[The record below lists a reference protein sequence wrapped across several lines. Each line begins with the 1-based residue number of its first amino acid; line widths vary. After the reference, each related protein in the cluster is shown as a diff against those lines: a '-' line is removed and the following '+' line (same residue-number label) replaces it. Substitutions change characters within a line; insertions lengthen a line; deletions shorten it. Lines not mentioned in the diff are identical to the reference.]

1 MNEKG
6 IGAAV
11 RRVED
16 QRFIT
21 GAGNYVDDVNL
32 PGQLFAAFVRSPHA
46 HADLASVST
55 TAAAAAP
62 GVRAVLTGAD
72 VAADGVG
79 GMPVGWGI
87 TQPDGSPMIEPPWPI
102 IATDRVRFVG
112 ELVAV
117 VIADSRNAA
126 MDAAELVEV
135 DYASLPAVVATATA
149 AADDAPQIW
158 DEAPGNTCFVW
169 EIGES
174 APVDEAVSQAAHVT
188 RVELVNNRLI
198 PNAMEPRSAIASFAP
213 ATGDLTLHCTAQ
225 APHAVRLLIG
235 AFVLQQPEHKFRVIS
250 PDVGGGFG
258 SKIYPYAEYAVICW
272 AARRMGAT
280 IKWTAT
286 RSEAFVSDAH
296 GRDHVTTADLAMD
309 ADGRFLAF
317 RVHTTAN
324 MGAYLSAF
332 APLIP
337 TYLYATLFAGQ
348 YTTPQIFCQVRAV
361 FTNTTPVDAYRGAGR
376 PEATYLLERIIEKA
390 AYEIGLDPVEL
401 RRRNFIAPDAF
412 PYQTPV
418 ALLYDS
424 GDYAKT
430 MDKAL
435 EAADVAG
442 YAARKASSQSAGKL
456 RGIGY
461 SLPIEAT
468 GAAPSAIAGQLGAR
482 AGLWESA
489 ELRFN
494 ATGSVTVFSGA
505 HSHGQG
511 HATTFAQIVS
521 DKLGIPF
528 ENIEIVEGDTANGQM
543 GMGTFG
549 SRSLSVGGSAI
560 VKAAD
565 KIIDKGK
572 KIAAHLMEAAAEDI
586 EFEDGNFTV
595 AGSDKAVNI
604 AEVAFAA
611 YVPHN
616 YPLEELEP
624 GLSEQAFF
632 DPMNFNFPYA
642 AYVCE
647 VEVDPRTGITDV
659 VKFTCVDDV
668 GNIINP
674 LIVDGQVHGGVV
686 QGIGQALLENGV
698 YDNEGQL
705 LSGSFMDYTMPR
717 ADNVPSFLTDVTETP
732 CPFNPLGVKGC
743 GEIGAIG
750 SPPAVI
756 NAVINAL
763 SPFGVTDIEM
773 PATPERVWSAM
784 QSGQA
789 EAAE

>member
-1 MNEKG
+1 
-6 IGAAV
+6 
-11 RRVED
+11 
-16 QRFIT
+16 
-21 GAGNYVDDVNL
+21 
-32 PGQLFAAFVRSPHA
+32 S
-46 HADLASVST
+46 
-55 TAAAAAP
+55 
-62 GVRAVLTGAD
+62 
-72 VAADGVG
+72 
-79 GMPVGWGI
+79 
-87 TQPDGSPMIEPPWPI
+87 
-102 IATDRVRFVG
+102 
-112 ELVAV
+112 
-117 VIADSRNAA
+117 
-126 MDAAELVEV
+126 
-135 DYASLPAVVATATA
+135 
-149 AADDAPQIW
+149 
-158 DEAPGNTCFVW
+158 
-169 EIGES
+169 
-174 APVDEAVSQAAHVT
+174 
-188 RVELVNNRLI
+188 
-198 PNAMEPRSAIASFAP
+198 P
-213 ATGDLTLHCTAQ
+213 ATGELTLHCTAQ
-225 APHAVRLLIG
+225 APHAIRLLLG

-258 SKIYPYAEYAVICW
+258 SKIYPYAEYAVLCW

-280 IKWTAT
+280 IGWTAT
-286 RSEAFVSDAH
+286 RSEAFVSDSH
-296 GRDHVTTADLAMD
+296 GRDHVSSAELALD
-309 ADGRFLAF
+309 AEGKFLGF
-317 RVHTTAN
+317 KVDTVAN

-348 YTTPQIFCQVRAV
+348 YTTPAIYCQVRAV

-390 AYEIGLDPVEL
+390 AHEMGFDPAEL

-424 GDYAKT
+424 GEYART
-430 MDKAL
+430 LDKAL
-435 EAADVAG
+435 AAADVASFP
-442 YAARKASSQSAGKL
+442 ARKSSSEAAGKL

-461 SLPIEAT
+461 ALPIEAT

-494 ATGSVTVFSGA
+494 ATGTVTVFSGS

-511 HATTFAQIVS
+511 HATTFAQVVS
-521 DKLGIPF
+521 DKLGVPF
-528 ENIEIVEGDTANGQM
+528 ENVEVVEGDTANGQM

-565 KIIDKGK
+565 KIIAKGK
-572 KIAAHLMEAAAEDI
+572 KVAAHLMEAAESDI
-586 EFEDGNFTV
+586 EFDSGNFTV
-595 AGSDKAVNI
+595 AGSDKSVNI

-616 YPLEELEP
+616 YPLEEVEP
-624 GLSEQAFF
+624 GLSEHAFY
-632 DPMNFNFPYA
+632 DPMNFNFPNA

-647 VEVDPRTGITDV
+647 VEVDPRTGQV
-659 VKFTCVDDV
+659 EVASFVCVDDV

-674 LIVDGQVHGGVV
+674 MIVQGQVHGGVG

-698 YDNEGQL
+698 YDSDGQL

-717 ADNVPSFLTDVTETP
+717 ADDLPNFTTDTTETP

-750 SPPAVI
+750 SPPAVM
-756 NAVINAL
+756 NAVVNAL
-763 SPFGVTDIEM
+763 SGYGIKDLDM
-773 PATPERVWSAM
+773 PATPERVWEAIQSA
-784 QSGQA
+784 SA
-789 EAAE
+789 